1 MNDTT
6 ELPDAIRLPLHRLW
20 ADAGYLIGRARQ
32 ETDPERFVTIIK
44 SRCEE
49 IEAAYRAALA
59 APAPAVALQSVEL
72 TRDVHGMCIVKVNGR
87 EAIRDNGDVISHFA
101 TLDWFAGGQE

>member
-49 IEAAYRAALA
+49 IEAAYRADRAERA
-59 APAPAVALQSVEL
+59 ARSRVLRSWARTIAEFNSSFANVPRPSL
-72 TRDVHGMCIVKVNGR
+72 MR
-87 EAIRDNGDVISHFA
+87 EIARHITPES
-101 TLDWFAGGQE
+101 